1 MKKDVKGFL
10 KAVRN
15 KMLTLGLTVSGLGT
29 AATTVANPGGNAP
42 TTDDSRVENASI
54 DYKKISLHP
63 VEYKTSGIYKGGIE
77 VNFAECTPHHLGWV
91 FESGMKPGIVDP
103 SNSYIGLFQMDLGA
117 TMATFLKE
125 NKNKYPKLAALGKT
139 KEMRTIKNGP
149 FQKLWKEL
157 DSPEFRKVQSDFM
170 DKHKYAPIFEELRD
184 IDGLDIDKRGDALRG
199 AVMSAA
205 NQYRK
210 DVVIKMIKAAYLEA
224 AKDKSPKDVKTED
237 IISNFYDQ
245 RVKRSPSL
253 KTRLLGTTNK
263 KGKKVIFG
271 EKDMA
276 LDYQHYLENT
286 QMVLLAE
293 KEKEKTLAI
302 PLKEWSRSVVDVMPK
317 DTTKEVISPLALGP
331 GLPENNIYKKRA
343 LINRLKRSR

>member
-1 MKKDVKGFL
+1 MKKNVKGFL

-29 AATTVANPGGNAP
+29 AATAAANPGGNAP
-42 TTDDSRVENASI
+42 TTDDARVESSSF
-54 DYKKISLHP
+54 DYKKNS
-63 VEYKTSGIYKGGIE
+63 VNVAEFKTSGIYKGGIE
-77 VNFAECTPHHLGWV
+77 INFAECTPHHLGWV

-117 TMATFLKE
+117 TMASFLKE
-125 NKNKYPKLAALGKT
+125 NKTKYPKLAALGKT
-139 KEMRTIKNGP
+139 KEMRKIKNGP

-157 DSPEFRKVQSDFM
+157 DSPEFRKAQSDFM
-170 DKHKYAPIFEELRD
+170 DKYKYAPIFEELRS

-199 AVMSAA
+199 AIMSAS

-210 DVVIKMIKAAYLEA
+210 DVVIKMLKTAYIEA
-224 AKDKSPKDVKTED
+224 AKGKNPKDVKTED

-245 RVKRSPSL
+245 RVKRSPGL
-253 KTRLLGTTNK
+253 KARLLGTTNK

-276 LDYQHYLENT
+276 LDYQHYLENI
-286 QMVLLAE
+286 QMLLLAE

-302 PLKEWSRSVVDVMPK
+302 PLKEWPKSVVDVMPK
-317 DTTKEVISPLALGP
+317 DMTKEVISPLALDP
-331 GLPENNIYKKRA
+331 VLPENNLYKKRA
-343 LINRLKRSR
+343 LVNRLKRSR